1 MPKVQKSI
9 DKHNHS
15 TTERVVFLSFV
26 NKHNAHGKVQAR
38 MLVVTGAALYNFD
51 HGGAKLKRR
60 ISLTSIGSVS
70 ANEVSGQFVLHVPS
84 EYDYHFS
91 APTRG
96 YEVGSGEPSNVPAT
110 PLAGMIVAL
119 QKAYAETMGGS
130 VDSPN
135 LLAVRNITSES
146 DLSRH
151 VQKKGQGTEARW
163 TGAQPADDDSDG
175 D

>member
-1 MPKVQKSI
+1 MTPPSCAGSG
-9 DKHNHS
+9 HP
-15 TTERVVFLSFV
+15 TP
-26 NKHNAHGKVQAR
+26 AHAR
-38 MLVVTGAALYNFD
+38 LPALPIVIT
-51 HGGAKLKRR
+51 ARPPPPQR
-60 ISLTSIGSVS
+60 
-70 ANEVSGQFVLHVPS
+70 
-84 EYDYHFS
+84 YDYHFS

-96 YEVGSGEPSNVPAT
+96 YAVGSDEHSNVPAT

-119 QKAYAETMGGS
+119 QQAYAGTMGGS

>member
-1 MPKVQKSI
+1 MVAPS
-9 DKHNHS
+9 
-15 TTERVVFLSFV
+15 R
-26 NKHNAHGKVQAR
+26 AP
-38 MLVVTGAALYNFD
+38 TG
-51 HGGAKLKRR
+51 RSR
-60 ISLTSIGSVS
+60 ISSSPRSSALTPAVR
-70 ANEVSGQFVLHVPS
+70 APFVLPHPPS
-84 EYDYHFS
+84 CPSSSSPRPPSTAHRYDYHFS

-130 VDSPN
+130 IDSPN